1 MDLPCHPPPPRWGDF
16 DEYIPRIDIMEI
28 TVESPN
34 LKAYMNQCLFQEMK
48 SKRTYLS
55 LEKEKGK
62 MEILL

>member
-1 MDLPCHPPPPRWGDF
+1 
-16 DEYIPRIDIMEI
+16 MEI